1 MNSIEDFNNLEY
13 NQDFNYTNDYDKYYY
28 DKLSELISIPYIF
41 LKYSKSIILIKSYC
55 TNNHESI
62 LPLNEFL
69 IKYHPLYK
77 YYQNYQFCNKCWI
90 KLIYGKKT
98 TNSYFTNK
106 CDVCDIYFCSHKSNH
121 CHKLKTVEKEF
132 LDVEKFIFPIC
143 NLCHKSLFTYRINGY
158 KFQNELDL
166 FYIKKNLLIF
176 KNNFEDMEKD
186 FQNICGKDYISLY
199 PYYEYYMRNNYLEIL
214 LCENLI
220 KTYSSLMLR
229 KEMYYQ
235 VIKNL

>member
-13 NQDFNYTNDYDKYYY
+13 NQDCNYKNDYDKYYY
-28 DKLSELISIPYIF
+28 DKLSELISIPYIV
-41 LKYSKSIILIKSYC
+41 LKFSKSIILIKSYC

-132 LDVEKFIFPIC
+132 LELRNLFFQFVIYVINHYLPIEIMDINLKMSLIYFILKKIC
-143 NLCHKSLFTYRINGY
+143 
-158 KFQNELDL
+158 
-166 FYIKKNLLIF
+166 
-176 KNNFEDMEKD
+176 
-186 FQNICGKDYISLY
+186 
-199 PYYEYYMRNNYLEIL
+199 
-214 LCENLI
+214 
-220 KTYSSLMLR
+220 
-229 KEMYYQ
+229 
-235 VIKNL
+235 

>member
-90 KLIYGKKT
+90 KLIYGKKQL
-98 TNSYFTNK
+98 
-106 CDVCDIYFCSHKSNH
+106 I
-121 CHKLKTVEKEF
+121 L
-132 LDVEKFIFPIC
+132 I
-143 NLCHKSLFTYRINGY
+143 
-158 KFQNELDL
+158 
-166 FYIKKNLLIF
+166 LLI
-176 KNNFEDMEKD
+176 NVMYV
-186 FQNICGKDYISLY
+186 IYIFAHI
-199 PYYEYYMRNNYLEIL
+199 NQIIAIN
-214 LCENLI
+214 
-220 KTYSSLMLR
+220 
-229 KEMYYQ
+229 
-235 VIKNL
+235 